1 MFKSLIASHVIQ
13 EIFARRLE
21 QFYESTSPLL
31 DFYAAQQPDARSA
44 TQLVTLR
51 GNTSDEIWPQLES
64 TVTRAAPGLRVREDA
79 RRRTSLQEA
88 MILGD
93 QKVMKAPYGQGPLY
107 AVKSSL

>member
-31 DFYAAQQPDARSA
+31 DFYAAQQSDARSA

-51 GNTSDEIWPQLES
+51 GNTSDEIWPQLEDLVKLS
-64 TVTRAAPGLRVREDA
+64 LRPKPLSPNNISELAA
-79 RRRTSLQEA
+79 TSA
-88 MILGD
+88 AA
-93 QKVMKAPYGQGPLY
+93 KRPSSAGQRN
-107 AVKSSL
+107 